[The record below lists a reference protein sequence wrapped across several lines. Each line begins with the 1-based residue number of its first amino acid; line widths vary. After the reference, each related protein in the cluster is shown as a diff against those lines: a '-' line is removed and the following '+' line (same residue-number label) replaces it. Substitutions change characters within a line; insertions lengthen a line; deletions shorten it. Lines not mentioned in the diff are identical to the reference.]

1 MNFWGNLTLNII
13 YITNKVFLFLVYSED
28 LMEEIKAL
36 VLRHPDKLTVG
47 CFDVLKAFFWI
58 SFDVLKL
65 WFQWQFLKLWFQWQL
80 DTIKSR
86 NKGYSAEIAV
96 VTYSQK
102 RQETDDMPKFR
113 ILLVSFLRFLMCWMT
128 WFPFIRFWLVMA
140 GVFDRWFL
148 VFQSFGQHGR
158 ELITSEVA
166 LRILSILS
174 KEKFLP
180 NLDQASLD
188 RTLDKLVI
196 KVTTLLNSFSNSYWC
211 SCNFLLPS
219 DIA

>member
-1 MNFWGNLTLNII
+1 MRIWCKKLKLWSFVTR
-13 YITNKVFLFLVYSED
+13 TNSLYVAFN
-28 LMEEIKAL
+28 
-36 VLRHPDKLTVG
+36 
-47 CFDVLKAFFWI
+47 VLKAFFWI
-58 SFDVLKL
+58 SFHV
-65 WFQWQFLKLWFQWQL
+65 LKLWFQWQL

-96 VTYSQK
+96 VTFCQK

-113 ILLVSFLRFLMCWMT
+113 ILLVSFLYFLTCWMA

-188 RTLDKLVI
+188 WTLDKLVI
-196 KVTTLLNSFSNSYWC
+196 KVTTLLNSSLIVIDVAAICSYQV
-211 SCNFLLPS
+211 
-219 DIA
+219 I